1 MRKELGVVAFFFASL
16 HACAGAVSGSHKDD
30 GWKGGLYFVF
40 GILSYGLF
48 AVLAISSSR
57 SVSDHMSWAEFR
69 AVFSWM
75 GVAALVAGVTHQ
87 ALWGWIIHKHR
98 PNPTFWVGFGAVL
111 PKYWLGIILPLIALA
126 LRAITWSPC
135 VVGPL
140 RKLRNE
146 VAVETKA
153 IER

>member
-1 MRKELGVVAFFFASL
+1 MREPSPRRLRMMVG
-16 HACAGAVSGSHKDD
+16 
-30 GWKGGLYFVF
+30 KGDFIFVF
-40 GILSYGLF
+40 GILSYAQF

-57 SVSDHMSWAEFR
+57 SVSDHMSWAEIR

-75 GVAALVAGVTHQ
+75 GVAALVAGVAHQ

-98 PNPTFWVGFGAVL
+98 PNPSFWAGFGVVL
-111 PKYWLGIILPLIALA
+111 PKHWLGIILPLLALA

-135 VVGPL
+135 VVVPL

-153 IER
+153 IE